1 MRRHTI
7 LEALCASK
15 GEYISGEHLSQTLGI
30 TRSAVWKGVDAL
42 RREGYEIESRTRLGY
57 RLLSM
62 PDTLEPEAL
71 AARLNTAVVGRRIL
85 FFDTLDST
93 NTYAKQAALTGGENG
108 LVILAGQQT
117 GGRGRS
123 GRSFQS
129 PPSKGL
135 YLTALLRPTAA
146 PAAVLPVTALA
157 AVAACR
163 AIERICGLRPGIKW
177 TNDLVLDTRKL
188 VGILTEMGVEGETGV
203 LQYMAVG
210 IGINLN
216 QTQAD
221 FSGAVADM
229 ATSLRM
235 VLGRTV
241 SRAELAVA
249 LMEELDRLYAAL
261 LTQDYA
267 PWLAEYRRSCVTLGH
282 PVRILGSGPERVAY
296 AEEIDDAFGLVV
308 RYDDGRRE
316 TIRSGE
322 VSVRGL
328 YGYV

>member
-1 MRRHTI
+1 M
-7 LEALCASK
+7 
-15 GEYISGEHLSQTLGI
+15 
-30 TRSAVWKGVDAL
+30 
-42 RREGYEIESRTRLGY
+42 
-57 RLLSM
+57 
-62 PDTLEPEAL
+62 
-71 AARLNTAVVGRRIL
+71 
-85 FFDTLDST
+85 
-93 NTYAKQAALTGGENG
+93 
-108 LVILAGQQT
+108 ILAGQQT

-203 LQYMAVG
+203 LQYVAVG

-267 PWLAEYRRSCVTLGH
+267 PWLAEYRRSCVYAGPSGAH
-282 PVRILGSGPERVAY
+282 PRQRPG
-296 AEEIDDAFGLVV
+296 
-308 RYDDGRRE
+308 
-316 TIRSGE
+316 T
-322 VSVRGL
+322 RGL
-328 YGYV
+328 CRGNRRRLRIGRALRRRPGGKPSAAEKFPCAVCMDTYKMQQPLYFTGK

>member
-1 MRRHTI
+1 M
-7 LEALCASK
+7 
-15 GEYISGEHLSQTLGI
+15 
-30 TRSAVWKGVDAL
+30 
-42 RREGYEIESRTRLGY
+42 
-57 RLLSM
+57 
-62 PDTLEPEAL
+62 
-71 AARLNTAVVGRRIL
+71 
-85 FFDTLDST
+85 
-93 NTYAKQAALTGGENG
+93 
-108 LVILAGQQT
+108 ILAGQQT

-129 PPSKGL
+129 PPGKGL

-163 AIERICGLRPGIKW
+163 AIERICGLRPGVKW

-188 VGILTEMGVEGETGV
+188 VGILTEMGVDGETGV
-203 LQYMAVG
+203 LQYVAVG

-261 LTQDYA
+261 LTQDSA
-267 PWLAEYRRSCVTLGH
+267 PWLAEDRRSCDTLGH

>member
-15 GEYISGEHLSQTLGI
+15 GEYISGEHLSRTLGI

-93 NTYAKQAALTGGENG
+93 NTYAKQAALAGGENG

-129 PPSKGL
+129 PPGKGL

-163 AIERICGLRPGIKW
+163 AIERICGLRPGIKS

-203 LQYMAVG
+203 LQYVAVG

-235 VLGRTV
+235 VLGRTI

-261 LTQDYA
+261 LTQD
-267 PWLAEYRRSCVTLGH
+267 
-282 PVRILGSGPERVAY
+282 
-296 AEEIDDAFGLVV
+296 
-308 RYDDGRRE
+308 
-316 TIRSGE
+316 
-322 VSVRGL
+322 
-328 YGYV
+328 

>member
-123 GRSFQS
+123 GRS
-129 PPSKGL
+129 
-135 YLTALLRPTAA
+135 
-146 PAAVLPVTALA
+146 
-157 AVAACR
+157 
-163 AIERICGLRPGIKW
+163 
-177 TNDLVLDTRKL
+177 
-188 VGILTEMGVEGETGV
+188 
-203 LQYMAVG
+203 
-210 IGINLN
+210 
-216 QTQAD
+216 
-221 FSGAVADM
+221 
-229 ATSLRM
+229 
-235 VLGRTV
+235 
-241 SRAELAVA
+241 
-249 LMEELDRLYAAL
+249 
-261 LTQDYA
+261 
-267 PWLAEYRRSCVTLGH
+267 
-282 PVRILGSGPERVAY
+282 
-296 AEEIDDAFGLVV
+296 
-308 RYDDGRRE
+308 
-316 TIRSGE
+316 
-322 VSVRGL
+322 
-328 YGYV
+328 

>member
-1 MRRHTI
+1 MEKTIRLERELAYTGTI
-7 LEALCASK
+7 LKVYRDTVVANGIQETYD
-15 GEYISGEHLSQTLGI
+15 YIHHDG
-30 TRSAVWKGVDAL
+30 A
-42 RREGYEIESRTRLGY
+42 
-57 RLLSM
+57 
-62 PDTLEPEAL
+62 
-71 AARLNTAVVGRRIL
+71 
-85 FFDTLDST
+85 
-93 NTYAKQAALTGGENG
+93 
-108 LVILAGQQT
+108 
-117 GGRGRS
+117 
-123 GRSFQS
+123 
-129 PPSKGL
+129 
-135 YLTALLRPTAA
+135 
-146 PAAVLPVTALA
+146 AAVLPVTALA

-163 AIERICGLRPGIKW
+163 AIERICGLRPGVKW

-203 LQYMAVG
+203 LQFVAVG